1 MAKDIPLIETRLEV
15 ANMTCGGCASRA
27 EKALL
32 TVPGVVEAHVNL
44 ATKQA
49 DIWTEGA
56 LDRQA
61 LASIS
66 EKSGYPATPLDVEM
80 PKQDGADE
88 TALLKRN
95 FLIALVLT
103 LPVFILEMGGH
114 VFPAFHHWVMANIGS
129 FPARLIQFVLTTA
142 VLAGPGRVFFR
153 HGVPALKRGAP
164 EMNSLVVLGT
174 TAAWAFSSVVTF
186 APAVIPENSRF
197 VYFEAAA
204 VIVTLILLGRYLEA
218 RARGQAGAAISKLMG
233 LRPDTATRLEDGTEH
248 EVKVFQLRV
257 GDLLRLRPGERVAV
271 DGEVIEGGSYIDES
285 MITGEPMPVA
295 KEAGALVTGGT
306 VNGTGA
312 LVYRATA
319 VGAGTV
325 LAKIVKMVEN
335 AQATR
340 LPIQSLINKV
350 TAIFV
355 PVVMTIAVAAAFG
368 WWAFGPDLASA
379 LVIGV
384 SVLIIAC
391 PCAMGLATPVSIMA
405 GTGRAAELGVLFRKG
420 DALQALRDVDLVVFD
435 KTGTLTEG
443 RPQITRIEAEDET
456 ALLTLAASIE
466 AQSEHPLGRAILA
479 EAQQRDLVLEQ
490 VDDFESITGQGAK
503 GLIKGEAVIV
513 GSAVM
518 LRAQGFDI
526 DDASGAETLIY
537 VAKGDT
543 LLGSIALAD
552 TVKQDATQAV
562 AMLTAMGKR
571 VAMLSGDAAGPV
583 QAVAQELGIA
593 TFEARMRPEDKLA
606 RVTAWR
612 AEGLRVAFVGD
623 GINDAPVLAAAD
635 VGVALGSGTDV
646 AMEAA
651 EVVLVSGAP
660 SAVANAIDISRA
672 TMANIAQNLF
682 WAFGYNV
689 ALIPVAAGALALF
702 GGPLLS
708 PMLAAG
714 AMAASSVLVVMNAL
728 RLRHVGLGA

>member
-368 WWAFGPDLASA
+368 WWAFG
-379 LVIGV
+379 
-384 SVLIIAC
+384 LI
-391 PCAMGLATPVSIMA
+391 
-405 GTGRAAELGVLFRKG
+405 
-420 DALQALRDVDLVVFD
+420 
-435 KTGTLTEG
+435 
-443 RPQITRIEAEDET
+443 
-456 ALLTLAASIE
+456 
-466 AQSEHPLGRAILA
+466 
-479 EAQQRDLVLEQ
+479 
-490 VDDFESITGQGAK
+490 
-503 GLIKGEAVIV
+503 
-513 GSAVM
+513 
-518 LRAQGFDI
+518 
-526 DDASGAETLIY
+526 
-537 VAKGDT
+537 
-543 LLGSIALAD
+543 
-552 TVKQDATQAV
+552 
-562 AMLTAMGKR
+562 
-571 VAMLSGDAAGPV
+571 
-583 QAVAQELGIA
+583 
-593 TFEARMRPEDKLA
+593 
-606 RVTAWR
+606 W
-612 AEGLRVAFVGD
+612 
-623 GINDAPVLAAAD
+623 PVL
-635 VGVALGSGTDV
+635 
-646 AMEAA
+646 
-651 EVVLVSGAP
+651 
-660 SAVANAIDISRA
+660 
-672 TMANIAQNLF
+672 
-682 WAFGYNV
+682 W
-689 ALIPVAAGALALF
+689 
-702 GGPLLS
+702 
-708 PMLAAG
+708 
-714 AMAASSVLVVMNAL
+714 
-728 RLRHVGLGA
+728 

>member
-1 MAKDIPLIETRLEV
+1 
-15 ANMTCGGCASRA
+15 MTCGGCASRA

-66 EKSGYPATPLDVEM
+66 EKSGYPATPLDVDM

-443 RPQITRIEAEDET
+443 RPQVMRIEPEDET

-466 AQSEHPLGRAILA
+466 AHSEHPLGRAILA

>member
-443 RPQITRIEAEDET
+443 RPQVMRIEAEDET

>member
-1 MAKDIPLIETRLEV
+1 
-15 ANMTCGGCASRA
+15 
-27 EKALL
+27 
-32 TVPGVVEAHVNL
+32 
-44 ATKQA
+44 
-49 DIWTEGA
+49 
-56 LDRQA
+56 
-61 LASIS
+61 
-66 EKSGYPATPLDVEM
+66 
-80 PKQDGADE
+80 
-88 TALLKRN
+88 
-95 FLIALVLT
+95 
-103 LPVFILEMGGH
+103 
-114 VFPAFHHWVMANIGS
+114 
-129 FPARLIQFVLTTA
+129 
-142 VLAGPGRVFFR
+142 
-153 HGVPALKRGAP
+153 
-164 EMNSLVVLGT
+164 
-174 TAAWAFSSVVTF
+174 
-186 APAVIPENSRF
+186 
-197 VYFEAAA
+197 
-204 VIVTLILLGRYLEA
+204 
-218 RARGQAGAAISKLMG
+218 
-233 LRPDTATRLEDGTEH
+233 
-248 EVKVFQLRV
+248 
-257 GDLLRLRPGERVAV
+257 
-271 DGEVIEGGSYIDES
+271 
-285 MITGEPMPVA
+285 
-295 KEAGALVTGGT
+295 
-306 VNGTGA
+306 
-312 LVYRATA
+312 
-319 VGAGTV
+319 
-325 LAKIVKMVEN
+325 
-335 AQATR
+335 
-340 LPIQSLINKV
+340 
-350 TAIFV
+350 
-355 PVVMTIAVAAAFG
+355 
-368 WWAFGPDLASA
+368 
-379 LVIGV
+379 
-384 SVLIIAC
+384 
-391 PCAMGLATPVSIMA
+391 MGLATPVSIMA

-466 AQSEHPLGRAILA
+466 TQSEHPLGRAILV
-479 EAQQRDLVLEQ
+479 EAQQRGLSLEQ

-503 GLIKGEAVIV
+503 GIIKGEAVIV

-526 DDASGAETLIY
+526 EDASGAETLIY

-552 TVKQDATQAV
+552 TIKQDAAQAV

-583 QAVAQELGIA
+583 QAVAKELGIA

-612 AEGLRVAFVGD
+612 TEGLRVAFVGD

-646 AMEAA
+646 AIEAA
-651 EVVLVSGAP
+651 DVVLVSGAP

-728 RLRHVGLGA
+728 RLRHVGLRA

>member
-443 RPQITRIEAEDET
+443 RPQVMRIEAEDET

-583 QAVAQELGIA
+583 LAVAQELGIA

>member
-218 RARGQAGAAISKLMG
+218 RARGQAGAALSKLMG

>member
-204 VIVTLILLGRYLEA
+204 VIVTLILLGRYLEG

-443 RPQITRIEAEDET
+443 RPQVMRIEAEDET

>member
-1 MAKDIPLIETRLEV
+1 
-15 ANMTCGGCASRA
+15 MTCGGCASRA

-56 LDRQA
+56 LDRRA

-66 EKSGYPATPLDVEM
+66 EKSGYPATPLDLEM

-88 TALLKRN
+88 VALLKRN

-153 HGVPALKRGAP
+153 HGLPALKRGAP

-186 APAVIPENSRF
+186 APAIIPENSRF

-233 LRPDTATRLEDGTEH
+233 LRPDAATRLEDGTEH

-257 GDLLRLRPGERVAV
+257 GDILRLRPGERVAV

-443 RPQITRIEAEDET
+443 RPQVTGIEAEDDT
-456 ALLTLAASIE
+456 ALLKLAASVE

-479 EAQQRDLVLEQ
+479 EAQKRGLSLEQ

-503 GLIKGEAVIV
+503 GIIKGATVTV

-526 DDASGAETLIY
+526 EDASGAETLIY
-537 VAKGDT
+537 VAKDDM

-552 TVKQDATQAV
+552 TIKPDAGRAV
-562 AMLTAMGKR
+562 ATLASMGKR

-606 RVTAWR
+606 RVNAWR

-651 EVVLVSGAP
+651 DVVLVSGAP

>member
-66 EKSGYPATPLDVEM
+66 EKSGYPATPLDLEM

-88 TALLKRN
+88 VALLKRN

-153 HGVPALKRGAP
+153 HGLPALKRGAP

-186 APAVIPENSRF
+186 APAIIPENSRF

-233 LRPDTATRLEDGTEH
+233 LRPDTATRLEDGAER

-295 KEAGALVTGGT
+295 KEAGAVVTGGT

-443 RPQITRIEAEDET
+443 RPQVTRIEAEDET

-466 AQSEHPLGRAILA
+466 AQSEHPLGRAILV

-490 VDDFESITGQGAK
+490 VDAFESVTGQGAK
-503 GLIKGEAVIV
+503 GIIKGATVTV

-526 DDASGAETLIY
+526 EDGSGAETLIY
-537 VAKGDT
+537 VAKDDM

-552 TVKQDATQAV
+552 TIKHDAAQAV

-583 QAVAQELGIA
+583 QAVAKELGIA

-651 EVVLVSGAP
+651 DVVLVSGAP

>member
-49 DIWTEGA
+49 DIWTDGA

-66 EKSGYPATPLDVEM
+66 EKSGYPATPLDLEM

-103 LPVFILEMGGH
+103 LPVFILEMRGH

-153 HGVPALKRGAP
+153 HGLPALKRGAP

-186 APAVIPENSRF
+186 APAIIPENSRF

-233 LRPDTATRLEDGTEH
+233 LRPDTATRLEDGTER

-295 KEAGALVTGGT
+295 KEAGAMVTGGT

-312 LVYRATA
+312 LVYRVTA

-355 PVVMTIAVAAAFG
+355 PVVMTIAAAAAFG

-443 RPQITRIEAEDET
+443 RPQVTRIEAEDET

-503 GLIKGEAVIV
+503 GLIKAEAVIV
-513 GSAVM
+513 GSSVM
-518 LRAQGFDI
+518 LRAQGFDV

-552 TVKQDATQAV
+552 TIKHDAAQAV

-651 EVVLVSGAP
+651 DVVLVSGAP